1 MPEPLGLRAEANQHP
16 GKQKD
21 WLVQC
26 ATAKNCTAG
35 RDPALIWLSLL
46 FFFFLFSSD
55 NEMRLREVEDL
66 HTEIRGNQ

>member
-26 ATAKNCTAG
+26 AKAKNCTAG
-35 RDPALIWLSLL
+35 KDPARYLALSPL
-46 FFFFLFSSD
+46 FFFSSD